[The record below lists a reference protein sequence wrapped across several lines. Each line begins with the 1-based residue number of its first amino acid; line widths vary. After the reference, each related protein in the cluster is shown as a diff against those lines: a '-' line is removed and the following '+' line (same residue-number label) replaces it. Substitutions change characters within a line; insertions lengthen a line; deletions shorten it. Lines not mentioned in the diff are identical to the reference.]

1 MNRPIPTELWLICPR
16 CHADCLDRQ
25 LAKNEYLRCARC
37 GEEIKAPFVG
47 RTIPVAWALSST
59 GLILMVLA
67 NIYPILSFSIAGNSQ
82 ENMIFTG
89 IAGLWLQGY
98 GLLSALVF
106 FCVMAAPALYLV
118 TVWYACAAWCL
129 HRRWRGLPA
138 VLTIAAF
145 LESWNLVPVFAVA
158 CVVATVKLKTL
169 GSVRWEVGAFWVL
182 LYAIFI
188 LLTIQYFDRKKLILY
203 VEEEHL

>member
-1 MNRPIPTELWLICPR
+1 MNRPIPTELWLLCPR
-16 CHADCLDRQ
+16 CHAECRDRQ

-37 GEEIKAPFVG
+37 GEEIKTSLVG
-47 RTIPVAWALSST
+47 RTIPVAWALSTT
-59 GLILMVLA
+59 GLILMILA
-67 NIYPILSFSIAGNSQ
+67 NTYPIMSFSIAGNSQ
-82 ENMIFTG
+82 TNLIYTG

-129 HRRWRGLPA
+129 HRRWRGLH
-138 VLTIAAF
+138 LILNIAAI

-158 CVVATVKLKTL
+158 CGVASVKLKTL
-169 GSVRWEVGAFWVL
+169 GSVRWEVGVLWVL
-182 LYAIFI
+182 LYALCI
-188 LLTIQYFDRKKLILY
+188 LLTIQFFDRKKLILY
-203 VEEEHL
+203 VEEERL

>member
-1 MNRPIPTELWLICPR
+1 MNRPIPTELWLLCPR
-16 CHADCLDRQ
+16 CHAECRDRK

-37 GEEIKAPFVG
+37 GEEIKTSLVG
-47 RTIPVAWALSST
+47 RTIPVAWALSTT
-59 GLILMVLA
+59 GLILMILA
-67 NIYPILSFSIAGNSQ
+67 NTYPIMSFSIAGNSQ
-82 ENMIFTG
+82 TNLIYTG

-129 HRRWRGLPA
+129 HRRWRGLH
-138 VLTIAAF
+138 LILNIAAI

-158 CVVATVKLKTL
+158 CGVAST
-169 GSVRWEVGAFWVL
+169 SR
-182 LYAIFI
+182 
-188 LLTIQYFDRKKLILY
+188 RRS
-203 VEEEHL
+203 